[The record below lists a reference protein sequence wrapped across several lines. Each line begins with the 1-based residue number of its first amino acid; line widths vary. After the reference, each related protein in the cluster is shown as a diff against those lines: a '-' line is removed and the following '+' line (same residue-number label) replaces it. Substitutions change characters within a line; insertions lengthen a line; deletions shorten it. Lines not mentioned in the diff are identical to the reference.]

1 MAQIGKTNRLKV
13 LRKVSIGIYLDGETL
28 GDLLVP
34 NRYVPE
40 GTKEG
45 DELEVFIYLD
55 SEDRLIA
62 TTEKPYAQVGEF
74 DLLKAAAVTK
84 VGAFLDW
91 GLPKDLLVPFSEQ
104 QQKMV
109 VGNQYLVYVYLDDNT
124 KRIVASA
131 KIDKFIDNLPPDYTI
146 GQEVQ
151 LIIAART
158 DIGYKAIINGI
169 HSGMLYHNQ
178 VFSSLTIG
186 QKMKGFIQKVRDD
199 EKIDLLLE
207 KPGYEKIDD
216 LSQVVMDQ
224 LNAKGGFIALTDK
237 SDPDEIAR
245 LLGMSKKNFKKAIGG
260 LYKKRMI
267 DILENGIKLNLS
279 GL

>member
-13 LRKVSIGIYLDGETL
+13 LRKVSIGVYLDGDTL

-62 TTEKPYAQVGEF
+62 TTEKPYAQVGDF
-74 DLLKAAAVTK
+74 ALLKAAAVTK

-109 VGNQYLVYVYLDDNT
+109 VGNQYLVHVYLDDNT

-131 KIDKFIDNLPPDYTI
+131 KLDKFIDNLPPDYTV

-178 VFSSLTIG
+178 VFLNLTIG
-186 QKMKGFIQKVRDD
+186 QKIKGFIQKVRDD

-224 LNAKGGFIALTDK
+224 LNLHGGFIALTDK

-245 LLGMSKKNFKKAIGG
+245 LLSMSKKNFKKAIGG

-267 DILENGIKLNLS
+267 DILENGIKLIQS
-279 GL
+279 GV

>member
-1 MAQIGKTNRLKV
+1 MAQIGKINRLKV
-13 LRKVSIGIYLDGETL
+13 LRKVSIGVYLDGDTL

-40 GTKEG
+40 GIKEG

-62 TTEKPYAQVGEF
+62 TTEHPYAHVGDF
-74 DLLKAAAVTK
+74 ALLKVVAVTK

-104 QQKMV
+104 QQKME
-109 VGNQYLVYVYLDDNT
+109 VGNHYLVYVYLDDNT

-131 KIDKFIDNLPPDYTI
+131 KIDKFVDNLPPEYKP
-146 GQEVQ
+146 GEEVQ
-151 LIIAART
+151 LVVAART

-178 VFSSLTIG
+178 VYSNLTVG

-199 EKIDLLLE
+199 DKIDLLLE

-216 LSQVVMDQ
+216 LSQVVLNQ
-224 LNAKGGFIALTDK
+224 LNAQGGFIALTDK

-245 LLGMSKKNFKKAIGG
+245 ILGMSKKNFKKAIGG
-260 LYKKRMI
+260 LYRKRLI
-267 DILENGIKLNLS
+267 DILENGIKLILS
-279 GL
+279 GT

>member
-279 GL
+279 GS